1 MTAAEWQEVDEHLT
15 TDGAPTEFELD
26 ALVPAKDH
34 VEDGRITLLV
44 QHSEGFTTPGQSTRG
59 DQVPPYSGKGVTPRD
74 RYDFTVAWES
84 DTQYYN
90 QNPDFY
96 PHQRAIHDFLVA
108 QRSNLDLQFLMH
120 TGDIV
125 NDWDQPA
132 QWQRA
137 DAAYRDLDEARIP
150 YSVLAGNHDV
160 GHHRND
166 YGAYGRWF
174 GEQRFAGNPWFGG
187 SLQDNRGSYSLVSAD
202 GIDLMVVS
210 MGWGAG
216 DQQIRW
222 MNRVIGEHPERK
234 VIINLHEFMLTTVGS
249 DRSRS
254 GSWTRWSRP
263 TPTSSRSGRGTTT
276 TPTPAPTRWTT
287 TATAS
292 PTARS
297 TRCCSTTRACPR
309 AAWATCGCC
318 TSTTRAAGSSCGP
331 TRPRS
336 TTSTPTTRPWNR
348 STRSSRSPTPPRACR
363 PGPSR
368 CRRTS

>member
-1 MTAAEWQEVDEHLT
+1 M
-15 TDGAPTEFELD
+15 
-26 ALVPAKDH
+26 
-34 VEDGRITLLV
+34 
-44 QHSEGFTTPGQSTRG
+44 
-59 DQVPPYSGKGVTPRD
+59 PPYSGKGVTPRD

-210 MGWGAG
+210 MGRGAG

-222 MNRVIGEHPERK
+222 MHPVIGEHPERK
-234 VIINLHEFMLTTVGS
+234 VIINLHEFMLTTGGLGPIPQRIMDEVVAPNVNVIAVGS
-249 DRSRS
+249 GHYHDAYTRTDEMDDDGDGVADRTVYSMLFDYQ
-254 GSWTRWSRP
+254 GLP
-263 TPTSSRSGRGTTT
+263 EGGLGYLLGR
-276 TPTPAPTRWTT
+276 R
-287 TATAS
+287 
-292 PTARS
+292 
-297 TRCCSTTRACPR
+297 
-309 AAWATCGCC
+309 
-318 TSTTRAAGSSCGP
+318 TSTTRAAGIPSCGP

-348 STRSSRSPTPPRACR
+348 STRSSRSPTLPRACR

-368 CRRTS
+368 VRRRTS